1 MIFVVIPHLAWLQ
14 YQFQSSFVLL
24 HPSLFPLETFCFQNS
39 NVFVPTIFYIF
50 SNLCIMSCIPSEL
63 KTFAFFNTSI
73 LHLFFLNSMPMPL
86 LDVCTVYTR
95 LSSCSLNNNCLVS
108 YIIQILKEI
117 NCLLK
122 KFSFDLYSSL
132 YLAIQCQ
139 LHSPNSYALH

>member
-1 MIFVVIPHLAWLQ
+1 MYLYPLSSIYLVICV
-14 YQFQSSFVLL
+14 S
-24 HPSLFPLETFCFQNS
+24 C
-39 NVFVPTIFYIF
+39 
-50 SNLCIMSCIPSEL
+50 SCIPSEL
-63 KTFAFFNTSI
+63 KTFVFFNTSI
-73 LHLFFLNSMPMPL
+73 LQLFFLNSMPMPL

-139 LHSPNSYALH
+139 LHSPNSHAVHQRLCHLIGYFEFFKAFVFLCSTTS